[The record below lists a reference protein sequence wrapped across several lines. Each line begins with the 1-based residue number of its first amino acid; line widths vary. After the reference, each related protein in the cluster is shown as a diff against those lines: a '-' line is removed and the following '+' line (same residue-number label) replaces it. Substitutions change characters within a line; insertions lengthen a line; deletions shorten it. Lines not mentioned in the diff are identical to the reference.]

1 MSDNSNGSYRDQ
13 SEKYGLSQ
21 DEWWVDVRPR
31 NNPKYQGKVD
41 KALPCPKSAQSY
53 PRRKPAERKRKQQEM
68 GKGKEKGNS
77 FEPFN
82 SFPDPEI
89 ISWAQAHDRNVQQ
102 HPVPPKNNGKPI
114 FPENEN
120 ENGSKAESFEMGLRK
135 DKELA
140 SSGNSESDLEPPK
153 KLTFLIDPA
162 TILHQPPQYGGRSFP
177 DHVLH
182 RLFKQ
187 PSEMQLA
194 VTKES
199 TPLTNAA
206 ADANDNPQ
214 PRFKVLLSEA
224 LRGFKKPA
232 ESTKPEAP
240 MAKKIKKASDYKF
253 DFGSPP
259 KKVRWEATF
268 IGETDQINWEPFIG
282 ERPVPKAIKELWAET
297 FESVT
302 KPKDKEPKV

>member
-1 MSDNSNGSYRDQ
+1 
-13 SEKYGLSQ
+13 
-21 DEWWVDVRPR
+21 
-31 NNPKYQGKVD
+31 
-41 KALPCPKSAQSY
+41 
-53 PRRKPAERKRKQQEM
+53 M

-114 FPENEN
+114 FPENKN

-140 SSGNSESDLEPPK
+140 SSGNSESDLEEPPK

-162 TILHQPPQYGGRSFP
+162 AILHQPPQYGGRSFP
-177 DHVLH
+177 DVLY
-182 RLFKQ
+182 RRFKQ

-199 TPLTNAA
+199 TPLTTDAAA
-206 ADANDNPQ
+206 ADANDHIPQ
-214 PRFKVLLSEA
+214 PRFKVLLPEA
-224 LRGFKKPA
+224 LGGFKKPP

-240 MAKKIKKASDYKF
+240 IAKKIKKASDYEF
-253 DFGSPP
+253 DFRSPP
-259 KKVRWEATF
+259 KKVRWEATSV
-268 IGETDQINWEPFIG
+268 GDTDQINWEPFVG
-282 ERPVPKAIKELWAET
+282 VRPVPEAIKELWAET
-297 FESVT
+297 FESMT
-302 KPKDKEPKV
+302 KPKDKAPKV